1 MTVSLCVAAWL
12 LLSLPAGLYAVWLM
26 RDGEPDDPTAPGAVG
41 ATPPLFL
48 PPKNLSARRTA
59 PNANATSARVFSNP
73 RMVAG
78 DKP

>member
-1 MTVSLCVAAWL
+1 MTVTLCIAAWL

-41 ATPPLFL
+41 APTMFL
-48 PPKNLSARRTA
+48 SPIDSNSIARRA
-59 PNANATSARVFSNP
+59 PIAKNPARVFSNP

-78 DKP
+78 DTL